1 MQITLHAARIAPPLN
16 AHDST
21 PIDAMKI
28 PRRAARVAPFLNQ
41 AERGT
46 TLFEVALAIAILGS
60 LLVFV
65 NAMVFEETTRQR
77 DRSLGRDL
85 QLMTKFA
92 QQYLKVEYSDL
103 QTQLAGLSTTDAIM
117 EISMQT
123 LVDAGYL
130 PSSFLQNGEHLNG
143 ARQSFAILIR
153 AVSRLDSGN
162 PQRTLT
168 VAEIDVDDD
177 DQVDADLVDGEST
190 NDELDIESL
199 LVTSSGNPLLPQHG
213 NPAVVASDLPTVG
226 YVQTAG
232 VANGPFGNWS
242 LDISPY
248 AALDSYPDAGRF
260 VSLLALS
267 GFGVLDF
274 WNSEPNDGSQVFPG
288 NLFERCPG
296 FSGRALAECMAN
308 NDVYTD
314 LRFRPVDTDDDGT
327 DDLFPK
333 ISGLLRLACV
343 HSSSGLAVAGTL
355 LLDCDDVRLSGNA
368 TIDGDLEVSGDASA
382 ERFIAAAIGDQD
394 LTKGIYQGQIIAM
407 DGRREIDKPDCQDSD
422 SEAMIL
428 VAPAAFSSPDGSPI
442 VGLKAFA
449 DDNTDKWTITLQAA
463 LDRDSNVD
471 GQADVIELV
480 SADDHALALTKCG

>member
-1 MQITLHAARIAPPLN
+1 MGHIFVFVKLAVPF
-16 AHDST
+16 
-21 PIDAMKI
+21 
-28 PRRAARVAPFLNQ
+28 RAARVVPLRNQ
-41 AERGT
+41 AERGA
-46 TLFEVALAIAILGS
+46 TLFEAALAIAILGS
-60 LLVFV
+60 LLVFI
-65 NAMVFEETTRQR
+65 NAMIMEETTRQR
-77 DRSLGRDL
+77 DQSLGRDL

-92 QQYLKVEYSDL
+92 QQYLKSEYSDL
-103 QTQLAGLSTTDAIM
+103 QNQLASLSTTDAIM

-130 PSSFLQNGEHLNG
+130 PASFVQNGEHLNSAG
-143 ARQSFAILIR
+143 QSFVILVR

-168 VAEIDVDDD
+168 VAEIDVNND
-177 DQVDADLVDGEST
+177 DQVDTDLVDGESA

-199 LVTSSGNPLLPQHG
+199 LVTASGNPLLPQHG
-213 NPAVVASDLPTVG
+213 NPAVVATDLPTAG

-248 AALDSYPDAGRF
+248 AALDSYPKAGRF

-274 WNSEPNDGSQVFPG
+274 WHSEPNDGSHAFPG

-296 FSGRALAECMAN
+296 FSGRALAECMTN

-314 LRFRPVDTDDDGT
+314 LRFRSIDTDDDGA

-333 ISGLLRLACV
+333 ISGLLKITCA
-343 HSSSGLAVAGTL
+343 HSSNELAVAGTL
-355 LLDCDDVRLSGNA
+355 VVDCDDVRLNGNA
-368 TIDGDLEVSGDASA
+368 TIDGDLDVSGEVFAQ
-382 ERFIAAAIGDQD
+382 RFIASAIGDQD

-407 DGRREIDKPDCQDSD
+407 DGRREINKPDCQDGD

-428 VAPAAFSSPDGSPI
+428 IAPVAFSSPDGSPI
-442 VGLKAFA
+442 VGLKGFA
-449 DDNTDKWTITLQAA
+449 EDNTDKWKITLQAA

-471 GQADVIELV
+471 GQADVVELV
-480 SADDHALALTKCG
+480 SSDDYALALTKCG